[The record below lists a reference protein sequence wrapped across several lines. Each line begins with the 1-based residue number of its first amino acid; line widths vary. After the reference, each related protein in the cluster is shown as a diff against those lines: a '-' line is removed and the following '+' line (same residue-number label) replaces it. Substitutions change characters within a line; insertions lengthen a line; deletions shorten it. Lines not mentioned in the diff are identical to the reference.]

1 MPCETFTS
9 TGASPAFDTVTQEL
23 GVTVAPSYSSEFY
36 ASTLEVCARVNYS
49 GPLGFVKV
57 QLAAGGSLRTRTLL
71 DVTVDTKASL
81 TGGGFE
87 GCFSDDAGASFPSAS
102 SEFISGAAA
111 VAAAA
116 RTAGPAAVA
125 RLGGDAAAGAA
136 AAAAGRAG
144 GGAPHA
150 ATALS
155 RGARAAGARFGYALR
170 GERAR
175 TAYRSTLALL
185 SHSLKG
191 FGARWG

>member
-9 TGASPAFDTVTQEL
+9 TGASPAFDTTTQEL

-71 DVTVDTKASL
+71 DVTAASKASL

-102 SEFISGAAA
+102 SEFISGGRWTP
-111 VAAAA
+111 VA
-116 RTAGPAAVA
+116 RTAAGASVCQRRSSLPTEFVRHLRGRAVEHDARGGVAAV
-125 RLGGDAAAGAA
+125 
-136 AAAAGRAG
+136 
-144 GGAPHA
+144 
-150 ATALS
+150 
-155 RGARAAGARFGYALR
+155 
-170 GERAR
+170 
-175 TAYRSTLALL
+175 
-185 SHSLKG
+185 
-191 FGARWG
+191 

>member
-102 SEFISGAAA
+102 SEFISGG
-111 VAAAA
+111 
-116 RTAGPAAVA
+116 RWTP
-125 RLGGDAAAGAA
+125 AAAGAA
-136 AAAAGRAG
+136 AAAAGRPG

-150 ATALS
+150 ATPLS
-155 RGARAAGARFGYALR
+155 RGARPAGARSGYALR

-175 TAYRSTLALL
+175 AAYRFTLA
-185 SHSLKG
+185 
-191 FGARWG
+191 